1 MNTINPEEIKKRLAQ
16 GDALYM
22 IDVREDEEVASG
34 MIPTAIHIPLGQ
46 LPDRHEEIQRSDEI
60 ILVCRSGNRSGKAY
74 DYLQSLGY
82 TGLKNMTGGMLVWEK
97 LD

>member
-82 TGLKNMTGGMLVWEK
+82 TGLKNMTGGMLVWGK

>member
-46 LPDRHEEIQRSDEI
+46 LPDRHKEIQRSDEI